1 MIRLRPAHIAI
12 GFLVCLILPGINPSS
27 AAADNPF
34 AGLTRRLVA
43 EGFAA
48 ERIQTLYNDPGRIF
62 ETEGVALFFVHSEA
76 RLNYGQFA
84 APEAIQRARRY
95 MARHR
100 DALAAAEAAHG
111 VPAEVITGILLVETR
126 LGTYTGNRRV
136 LSTLSTMAALSD
148 PAVRQAFWEQI
159 PPQRRISSDRFAA
172 KAAAK
177 SAWAYEELKAFL
189 RFTAREGIDPMTVSG
204 SYAGAMGICQFMP
217 SNALRLAL
225 DGDGDGRVDLFDH
238 ADAIASVG
246 NYLRHHRWRRE
257 MAREERYRV
266 ILRYNYSKPYAET
279 ILHIADQLAG

>member
-1 MIRLRPAHIAI
+1 MIRLRPTPIAI
-12 GFLVCLILPGINPSS
+12 VFLVCLILAGIDPPPAS
-27 AAADNPF
+27 ADNPF
-34 AGLTRRLVA
+34 SGLTHRLVA

-48 ERIQTLYNDPGRIF
+48 EQIQALYGDPGRIF

-76 RLNYGQFA
+76 RLNYAQFA
-84 APEAIQRARRY
+84 LPEAIERARQY
-95 MARHR
+95 MARHC

-148 PAVRQAFWEQI
+148 PTVRQAFWEQI
-159 PPQRRISSDRFAA
+159 PSQRRIAPDRFAA
-172 KAAAK
+172 KADAK

-189 RFTAREGIDPMTVSG
+189 RFAAREEIDPMTVTG

-225 DGDGDGRVDLFDH
+225 DGDGDGRVDLFSH

-246 NYLRHHRWRRE
+246 NYLRHHNWRPGLTRDQ
-257 MAREERYRV
+257 RYRV

-279 ILHIADQLAG
+279 ILNIADQLGG